1 MCSDKQINNECQ
13 KLILKCSAMPLGFKS
28 TSVELA
34 LEKDDSKSFI
44 PESALF
50 TSLEDH
56 LVNIG
61 KEEM

>member
-1 MCSDKQINNECQ
+1 
-13 KLILKCSAMPLGFKS
+13 MPLGFKS

-56 LVNIG
+56 LVSMG